1 MNLDRILN
9 MIFRMA
15 FRRGLATF
23 IRKLPHL
30 FEKRV
35 SKADRANQNKQDSPS
50 DPNGPWS
57 DKSARKLRERH
68 RTMRR
73 M

>member
-9 MIFRMA
+9 IIFRMA
-15 FRRGLATF
+15 LRRGLATF

-30 FEKRV
+30 FEKRA

-50 DPNGPWS
+50 DPYGPWS